1 MLKSIVKMTHSLFGG
16 RGGEVDN
23 VAGNKHSLDSN
34 HPSQQ
39 HTGRGDNVAGNKY
52 QLQDLMPDDLKE
64 ISIEVFSDIGRGDI
78 HSAKTRIKTV
88 ESTGRLGKESQ
99 PYLQALKL
107 VSGLTDRSEADS
119 IHPRISRALADSNSP
134 KVKDMFLASLIRLR
148 LILDDEAGAIQ
159 AYKSEKDAGFLSR
172 CQYLEFLAT
181 KDELKATGIEPTGSD
196 VEIISKIRG
205 LLRVDE
211 FSAALKLSG
220 KAKNIY
226 KDHDFEVV
234 YLQALCKQINVDAKD
249 RAYWFI
255 EKRLKDQILVLCNNI
270 HRLIVKSEGRDKRLF
285 KLAVPILSYSGS
297 ATQQLSDIC
306 WRYVDKWQEDF
317 PEFSA
322 LLYATEH
329 RDYSYLE
336 DDVKQNFL
344 LGESE
349 SKKNELKRKV
359 LSVDVLEVVDVLLAL
374 DHLDSS
380 VVDKLIGK
388 EISIENGDES
398 IDKFVNLLLYSA
410 SSSEYRLRNKKD
422 IPSLIQDFYGSGGDF
437 KKINPFLIIM
447 LARNLHRHDIY
458 SEVCKIL
465 EDLLALEDPWLS
477 PIMREYLVA
486 LFNSSQYNSFN
497 KLLSKLHNDA
507 QESSFYWSLNSHY
520 QANKGELDKALGSID
535 KAIFLEPKSTQFL
548 LQKARILLGL
558 GNGVG
563 EFLDDIDVSVVSLD
577 DDDSIQLLAMM
588 YHFVSFSKV
597 EQVVVD
603 LFLRDPV
610 KASKTVSGL
619 HLGFSISNKTA
630 EEILPASQNVGDAIV
645 GLAFNK
651 GNKSSKAIVVEN
663 EKYSSNQYVLH
674 SSSELAKRL
683 MALSEGDID
692 RGWVEDLTL
701 HTKIPPY
708 VAAFQISCE
717 IRQEMNDGSDA
728 FFMLQ
733 VPEGGEELVAF
744 MEDNLR
750 RLSSRRSEEVFADE
764 KIPLLMKGKAIN
776 SQEVCKS
783 ALELFVDPSISKM
796 ILPVESPGQESLE
809 YITDVYTIIYACLT
823 GLAKSFC
830 RQNIKYTE
838 ETKKLLKEFRDTIT
852 SSEYMTLGLSESG
865 HLVRTLGEDM
875 ERDFKDFIEGIDEVL
890 SKITVVDDTKILES
904 DLPQDLN
911 ILKGAIDDT
920 VVHTIMACHSCRVS
934 WLTIDNAIG
943 GFVSNY
949 GVDAYPM
956 HILASKLSR
965 EVEFEN
971 KLNGLKCHVFADLPF
986 PVHNEDILDLFFD
999 FKATSLTVL
1008 RKIFEKHKSSILENR
1023 GLNSSLDGMP
1033 VYIAFKLQERRSA
1046 EVVKCAISLLNEV
1059 FRLQIS
1065 RNNGYPAEYKL
1076 AMSIRQSSFKAH
1088 KAMFDIRKLIPFY
1101 ENFIF
1106 GHFLN
1111 RQAVV
1116 EYFQEKQYTPYT
1128 DTN

>member
-1 MLKSIVKMTHSLFGG
+1 MIKSIIKMTHSLFGG
-16 RGGEVDN
+16 GGVEGDN
-23 VAGNKHSLDSN
+23 VAGNKHHLDSN
-34 HPSQQ
+34 HLSQQ
-39 HTGRGDNVAGNKY
+39 HTGSGDNVAGSKY

-64 ISIEVFSDIGRGDI
+64 ISIEVYSDIGRGDI
-78 HSAKTRIKTV
+78 HSAKTRINTV

-107 VSGLTDRSEADS
+107 ISGLTDHSEAET
-119 IHPRISRALADSNSP
+119 IHPKISRALADSTSP
-134 KVKDMFLASLIRLR
+134 KIKDVFLASLIRVR
-148 LILDDEAGAIQ
+148 LILDDEEGAIQ

-172 CQYLEFLAT
+172 CQYLEFLAS
-181 KDELKATGIEPTGSD
+181 KDELKATGTEPTGSD
-196 VEIISKIRG
+196 VEVLSIIRG

-220 KAKNIY
+220 KAKNTY

-234 YLQALCKQINVDAKD
+234 YLQALCKKISLDLND
-249 RAYWFI
+249 RAFWFV

-270 HRLIVKSEGRDKRLF
+270 HKLIVKSEGRDKRLF
-285 KLAVPILSYSGS
+285 KLAVPILSYTAS
-297 ATQQLSDIC
+297 ADQQLSDIC

-322 LLYATEH
+322 LLYATENK
-329 RDYSYLE
+329 DYSYLE
-336 DDVKQNFL
+336 DDIKQGFL
-344 LGESE
+344 LSESE
-349 SKKNELKRKV
+349 SKRNELKRKV
-359 LSVDVLEVVDVLLAL
+359 LSSDVLDVVDVLLAL
-374 DHLDSS
+374 DYLDSS
-380 VVDKLIGK
+380 VADKLIGK
-388 EISIENGDES
+388 EVSIDNDDES
-398 IDKFVNLLLYSA
+398 IEKFVSLLLYSA
-410 SSSEYRLRNKKD
+410 SSEKCRLRNKKD
-422 IPSLIQDFYGSGGDF
+422 IPGLIQDFYDSGGDF
-437 KKINPFLIIM
+437 KQINPFLIIK
-447 LARNLHRHDIY
+447 LARNLHRHELY
-458 SEVCKIL
+458 SEVCKCL
-465 EDLLALEDPWLS
+465 EGPLALEDPWLS
-477 PIMREYLVA
+477 PIMREYLIA
-486 LFNSSQYNSFN
+486 LYNSSQYSSFH
-497 KLLSKLHNDA
+497 KLISDLHNDA
-507 QESSFYWSLNSHY
+507 QDSSFYWSLKSHY
-520 QANKGELDKALGSID
+520 QANKGEFDKALNSID
-535 KAIFLEPKSTQFL
+535 QAICLEPNATQFL
-548 LQKARILLGL
+548 LQKARILLSL
-558 GNGVG
+558 GKGVG
-563 EFLDDIDVSVVSLD
+563 KFLDSIDVSVISID

-588 YHFVSFSKV
+588 YHFVNFSKV
-597 EQVVVD
+597 EEVVVD
-603 LFLRDPV
+603 LFLRDPIRS
-610 KASKTVSGL
+610 SKVVSGL
-619 HLGFSISNKTA
+619 HLGFSMSNKTA
-630 EEILPASQNVGDAIV
+630 EQFVPTSRNVGDAVV

-651 GNKSSKAIVVEN
+651 GNKSSKAIVVEG
-663 EKYSSNQYVLH
+663 EKYPPSQYVLKA
-674 SSSELAKRL
+674 SSDLAEKL
-683 MALSEGDID
+683 MALSEGSMDKS
-692 RGWVEDLTL
+692 GVEDLTL
-701 HTKIPPY
+701 HSKIPPY

-733 VPEGGEELVAF
+733 VPEGGDELVAF

-750 RLSSRRSEEVFADE
+750 RLSPRRSEEIFADPN
-764 KIPLLMKGKAIN
+764 IPLLMKGNALN
-776 SQEVCKS
+776 SQGVCKS

-809 YITDVYTIIYACLT
+809 YIADVYTIVYACLT

-830 RQNIKYTE
+830 RQNIKSTR
-838 ETKKLLKEFRDTIT
+838 ETKRLLKEFRDTIT
-852 SSEYMTLGLSESG
+852 SPEYMALGLSDSG
-865 HLVRTLGEDM
+865 HLVRTLGGDI
-875 ERDFKDFIEGIDEVL
+875 ERDFKDFIEGIDEIL
-890 SKITVVDDTKILES
+890 SKITVVDDTKILEA

-920 VVHTIMACHSCRVS
+920 VVHTIMACHSYRVS

-965 EVEFEN
+965 EEELE
-971 KLNGLKCHVFADLPF
+971 KRLNGLRWHAFADLPF
-986 PVHNEDILDLFFD
+986 PVHNEDVLDLIFD

-1023 GLNSSLDGMP
+1023 GLNSSLDAMP

-1076 AMSIRQSSFKAH
+1076 AMSIQQSYFKGH

-1116 EYFQEKQYTPYT
+1116 EYFQEKQYTPYA
-1128 DTN
+1128 DNN